1 MADVETAQ
9 IAYWQEITTTNKA
22 LGKCLLLTRYGVA
35 VIGNYHGEEGY
46 VAFSPLPKIPV
57 EIKEK
62 IYGQRKECSAM
73 GA

>member
-1 MADVETAQ
+1 MASVETAR
-9 IAYWQEITTTNKA
+9 IAYWQEITSTNKP

-57 EIKEK
+57 AIKEK
-62 IYGQRKECSAM
+62 MYGQRKECSAM
-73 GA
+73 GS